1 MVILFCDFRL
11 VLWRLCHLCTAIIR
25 LLLLLSIGKFMCRS
39 DGQLWD
45 NSISEVVVFVQEI
58 CVLVHHDV
66 SDGEVCCSFR
76 RGWKG
81 GCGNGLY
88 WRCIEV

>member
-1 MVILFCDFRL
+1 MVIPFCDFRL
-11 VLWRLCHLCTAIIR
+11 VLWGLCHLCTAIIR

-58 CVLVHHDV
+58 CVLVHHGV
-66 SDGEVCCSFR
+66 SGGEVCCSFR
-76 RGWKG
+76 RGVEKRVW
-81 GCGNGLY
+81 
-88 WRCIEV
+88 

>member
-39 DGQLWD
+39 DDQLWD

-58 CVLVHHDV
+58 CVLVHRGV
-66 SDGEVCCSFR
+66 SGGEVCCSFR
-76 RGWKG
+76 RGWKR